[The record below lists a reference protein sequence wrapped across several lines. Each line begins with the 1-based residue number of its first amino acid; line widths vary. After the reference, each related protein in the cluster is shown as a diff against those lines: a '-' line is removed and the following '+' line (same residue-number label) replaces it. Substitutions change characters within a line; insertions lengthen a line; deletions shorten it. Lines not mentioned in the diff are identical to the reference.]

1 MGTLVDRIIDLTNIF
16 NSKMTITDNL
26 KKKENKPK
34 KIKKC
39 NLNGCKEIMDLVN
52 RHTCNK
58 CGITHC
64 MSHRVYE
71 AHECKVFLN
80 EQKSQ
85 ENTLIK
91 QHEKIKEQNKL
102 LAELKKEFI
111 SK

>member
-1 MGTLVDRIIDLTNIF
+1 
-16 NSKMTITDNL
+16 
-26 KKKENKPK
+26 
-34 KIKKC
+34 
-39 NLNGCKEIMDLVN
+39 MDLAN

-85 ENTLIK
+85 ENTLVK
-91 QHEKIKEQNKL
+91 QHEKIKEQNRL